1 MRALITGITG
11 FAGSH
16 LAEYL
21 LSEQPE
27 VEVFGTYRWRSR
39 MENIAHLEGRIT
51 LVECDLRDT
60 TSVTGALERA
70 RPDLIFHLAAQSFV
84 PASWSAP
91 GETIATNII
100 GQTNIFEAVRALGLD
115 PAIQLACS
123 SEEYGLVLPD

>member
-21 LSEQPE
+21 LSEQPQ
-27 VEVFGTYRWRSR
+27 VEVFGTHRWRSR
-39 MENIAHLEGRIT
+39 MENIAHLEGQIT

-60 TSVTGALERA
+60 TSVAGALERS

-84 PASWSAP
+84 PASWGAP

-100 GQTNIFEAVRALGLD
+100 GQT
-115 PAIQLACS
+115 
-123 SEEYGLVLPD
+123 